1 MKIEF
6 SGLTV
11 HLVFATSVLP
21 FRLTVTH
28 TIQNYVFD
36 SVEGK
41 FPKIVI
47 SDIHA
52 LFTIT
57 GKAGET
63 SANALADEST

>member
-11 HLVFATSVLP
+11 HLVFATFLP

-36 SVEGK
+36 SVEGN

-52 LFTIT
+52 SFTIT

-63 SANALADEST
+63 SPNALADEST